1 MEVKMKGASGLVLAT
16 AVLFWQL
23 YTGAHALLAWFE
35 KAS

>member
-1 MEVKMKGASGLVLAT
+1 MEVTMKGFSMLVLAT

-23 YTGAHALLAWFE
+23 YTGANALLAWFE